1 MDAKTCLKKMQLV
14 GVLNLATVDETGA
27 PQVRCISAVHYEEN
41 SFYFFTARGK
51 NVAKEL
57 LTDGRV
63 QILVYTR
70 FKEMIRL
77 SAKAY
82 PIAESQQKAA
92 IDTIFA
98 EQPYLENVYPDD
110 KRYIGICFAIKDTEM
125 EYFNLGVHPIFR
137 ETYTIG
143 NGIAK
148 LKGYRITERC
158 IGCGKCQKVCPQNCI
173 DFAENRAVIQP
184 NHCLH
189 CGACFENCPV
199 GAVEKLQT
207 LLK

>member
-1 MDAKTCLKKMQLV
+1 MNAKTCLKKMQLV

-27 PQVRCISAVHYEEN
+27 PQVRCISAVHYEED

-57 LTDGRV
+57 LADGRV

-98 EQPYLENVYPDD
+98 EQPYLENIYPDD
-110 KRYIGICFAIKDTEM
+110 KRYIGICFAIKDAEI
-125 EYFNLGVHPIFR
+125 EYFNLGVRPIFR

-148 LKGYRITERC
+148 LKGYRIIERC

-173 DFAENRAVIQP
+173 DLAENKAVIQP

-199 GAVEKLQT
+199 GAVEKL
-207 LLK
+207 

>member
-14 GVLNLATVDETGA
+14 GVLNVATVDEHGA
-27 PQVRCISAVHYEEN
+27 PQIRCISAVHYDED

-63 QILVYTR
+63 QILVYTK

-77 SAKAY
+77 SGKAL
-82 PIAESQQKAA
+82 PVADERQKTC

-98 EQPYLENVYPDD
+98 EQPYLGNLYPGE
-110 KRYIGICFAIKDTEM
+110 KRNIGICFAIKDASI
-125 EYFNLGVHPIFR
+125 EYFNLGVNPIFR
-137 ETYTIG
+137 EVYTIG
-143 NGIAK
+143 NGSAER
-148 LKGYRITERC
+148 KGYHITDNC
-158 IGCGKCQKVCPQNCI
+158 IGCGKCTTVCPQNCI
-173 DFAENRAVIQP
+173 DKGAPAPYNIWQ
-184 NHCLH
+184 NNCLH

-199 GAVEKLQT
+199 GAIERL
-207 LLK
+207 

>member
-1 MDAKTCLKKMQLV
+1 MDAKTGLKKLQLM
-14 GVLNLATVDETGA
+14 GVLNLATVDETGT
-27 PQVRCISAVHYEEN
+27 PQVRCISAVHYEED

-57 LTDGRV
+57 LADGRV

-98 EQPYLENVYPDD
+98 EQPYLENVYPDE
-110 KRYIGICFAIKDTEM
+110 KRYIGICFAVKDAEI
-125 EYFNLGVHPIFR
+125 EYFNLGVCPIFR

-148 LKGYRITERC
+148 LKEYRITKCC

-173 DFAENRAVIQP
+173 NLAENRAVIQP

-199 GAVEKLQT
+199 GVVERL
-207 LLK
+207 